1 MLKRLLKHLSA
12 PGWWARRAFRADDL
26 TAIGAAVKAAEELGH
41 HRAGVDAH
49 GGVAVP
55 AHVDEGE
62 VRGEIRIAIEGALPL
77 RSLVDKQSCRD
88 RAAALFESL
97 GVAKTREANGILIYV
112 QLVDRRVEILADRGI
127 AALIAQSEWDAL
139 CRKMEKAFYA
149 GDYRGGMLEAITRI
163 SQLLGVHFPA
173 TADNPNE
180 LDDAPTVL

>member
-26 TAIGAAVKAAEELGH
+26 TAIGAAVKASEATH
-41 HRAGVDAH
+41 
-49 GGVAVP
+49 
-55 AHVDEGE
+55 
-62 VRGEIRIAIEGALPL
+62 RGEIRIAIEGVLPL
-77 RSLVDKQSCRD
+77 RTLVDKQSCRD

-127 AALIAQSEWDAL
+127 AALIAQSEWEAV
-139 CRKMEKAFYA
+139 CRKMETAFSTGNYQ
-149 GDYRGGMLEAITRI
+149 GGMLDAITRI
-163 SQLLGVHFPA
+163 SQLLVVHFPA

-180 LDDAPTVL
+180 LDDAPMVL